1 MIMSDKFML
10 LKFIGHK
17 NRGPYSCSKN
27 KYAEKAR
34 GTNPKR
40 VFNHRNPPS
49 IIFLSFEMVCV
60 QVIASLLKRTKAARE
75 RHAIVASLVATDP
88 GDSSN
93 TRYQTQQ
100 FALTN
105 SSDANGEWLQ
115 TISFTEIQ
123 TGKATPF
130 SIATP
135 STFLL

>member
-93 TRYQTQQ
+93 KISNTATSHSPI
-100 FALTN
+100 LLMPMG
-105 SSDANGEWLQ
+105 NGCRQSRLQ
-115 TISFTEIQ
+115 KYKLEKQ
-123 TGKATPF
+123 L
-130 SIATP
+130 P
-135 STFLL
+135 SR